1 MITQAMPPVK
11 DPKKP
16 TRKEQAAATRRK
28 IVAAAGSLFAER
40 GYQATTMNEIA
51 RAAGVAVQTVHFVF
65 HTKTALLNETFET
78 AVFGDDGPPPQQ
90 PWFRAL
96 AHERDGR
103 KLLASIT
110 ENVTPIAARTAPLS
124 RVIRAAPD
132 EDAAAVWER
141 QEHLRRSGYQHMIG
155 LLATDGRLRPELTVD
170 HATDILMF
178 ILGPDSH
185 QILVNDYRWTVEHWK
200 SWATD
205 TLAQQLLA
213 TDPKPS
219 RRAQA
224 TETHSGTYKQ
234 PAGSAHP
241 VHHRSGADPS
251 ATRPL
256 LGVETAHR
264 AGDCFRG

>member
-1 MITQAMPPVK
+1 MPPVK
-11 DPKKP
+11 SSKKP

-28 IVAAAGSLFAER
+28 IVVAATSLFAER
-40 GYQATTMNEIA
+40 GYQATTMSEIA

-65 HTKTALLNETFET
+65 HTKTALLNEAFET
-78 AVFGDDGPPPQQ
+78 AVFGESGPPPQQ

-103 KLLASIT
+103 KLLASIV
-110 ENVTPIAARTAPLS
+110 ENVSPIATRAAPLS

-141 QEHLRRSGYQHMIG
+141 QEHLRRGGYQHMIG
-155 LLATDGRLRPELTVD
+155 LLAADGRLRPGLAVD

-185 QILVNDYRWTVEHWK
+185 QILVNDYGWTVEHWK
-200 SWATD
+200 SWATE
-205 TLAQQLLA
+205 TLAQQLLN
-213 TDPKPS
+213 PKPP

-224 TETHSGTYKQ
+224 G
-234 PAGSAHP
+234 
-241 VHHRSGADPS
+241 
-251 ATRPL
+251 
-256 LGVETAHR
+256 
-264 AGDCFRG
+264 